1 MNFKAVALVILFL
14 VYLWNQFLNLLKWR
28 SAKNPIPKNVA
39 DVYDAETYKKWRAY
53 NGEKSRLA
61 VFEGTVSF
69 IVDVLLVAFNVYAAF
84 AGWFGQSPFAQMFA
98 VLLLSA
104 LTAVFA
110 LPISYYDTMGI
121 EEKYG
126 SGKTLLF
133 ILITALVTGAFQMA
147 FGMGGLLGAS
157 GVVFMFI
164 VLSSFNSVKQGEIPI
179 TAILILVLYLGQEII
194 NGVTAMD
201 SISQITHIIGGVT
214 GFIFGLTS
222 GGKR

>member
-1 MNFKAVALVILFL
+1 MSKPKITITFNAPVTICFALAALAALVLDQVTGGWTTSNIFM
-14 VYLWNQFLNLLKWR
+14 VYPCSLR
-28 SAKNPIPKNVA
+28 DP
-39 DVYDAETYKKWRAY
+39 
-53 NGEKSRLA
+53 LA
-61 VFEGTVSF
+61 FVRIFCH
-69 IVDVLLVAFNVYAAF
+69 VLGHSGYAHYI
-84 AGWFGQSPFAQMFA
+84 GNMMYI
-98 VLLLSA
+98 LLLG
-104 LTAVFA
+104 
-110 LPISYYDTMGI
+110 PGI

-164 VLSSFNSVKQGEIPI
+164 VLSSFTSVKQGEIPI